1 MVFDYAILG
10 GGVVGSAILN
20 KLTRV
25 GKRCVLIEKG
35 NDVAIGTTKAN
46 TGLVHAGFDAKP
58 GTLKARL
65 NVQGAKMM
73 EELCARLFV
82 PYKRNGALV
91 VGNDLRKLKNLYARG
106 VKNGV
111 QGLSII
117 DKKVLQKLV
126 PNISKDIKYAL
137 YAKTAAIVSPYEL
150 AIALAEEAV
159 INGAKVIFNYNMAR
173 VDYTKDIYSL
183 TDGKQIV
190 KARYIINA
198 TGAGYNDVARLLGA
212 EEYPIIYRVGEYYL
226 LDKSE
231 INLTNITVFPLP
243 TEHSKGV
250 VVTPT
255 VDGNI
260 LIGPNAVNL
269 DEVSTRTTKDGLQ
282 EVKSNAMQIFP
293 GIKFNKNIRNF
304 AGVRSV
310 VGEDFVIEKSS
321 KAKNVINIAGI
332 CSPGLTAA
340 PAIADMVVR
349 ELLEIN
355 TKERKIKQ
363 RTPIIHTKDL
373 TEQDLN
379 KLIKKDKNYGRIVC
393 RCEQVTAGE
402 IIAALNSPL
411 RPNSIDGIKR
421 RTRAGMGRCQGGFC
435 LIDELELISKNNKI
449 PMDKIVKENLD
460 SNYIIADIKKLGD
473 RK

>member
-10 GGVVGSAILN
+10 GGVVGAAVLN

-25 GKRCVLIEKG
+25 GKRCILIEKG

-58 GTLKARL
+58 GTLKATL
-65 NVQGAKMM
+65 NVKGAKMM

-91 VGNDLRKLKNLYARG
+91 VGNDLKQLKKLYERGIKNR
-106 VKNGV
+106 V
-111 QGLSII
+111 QGLNII
-117 DKKVLQKLV
+117 DRKSLQKLV
-126 PNISKDIKYAL
+126 PNINKDIKYAL
-137 YAKTAAIVSPYEL
+137 YARTAGIVSPYEL

-159 INGAKVIFNYNMAR
+159 INGAKFKFNYE
-173 VDYTKDIYSL
+173 L
-183 TDGKQIV
+183 V
-190 KARYIINA
+190 KAEYVKEVYLLSNGKEVIKAKGIINA
-198 TGAGYNDVARLLGA
+198 TGAGYNEVAKILGA
-212 EEYPIIYRVGEYYL
+212 EEYPITYRVGEYYL

-231 INLTNITVFPLP
+231 IGLTSVTVFPLP
-243 TEHSKGV
+243 TENSKGV

-260 LIGPNAVNL
+260 LIGPNAINIDKL
-269 DEVSTRTTKDGLQ
+269 STRTTIEGLK
-282 EVKSNAMQIFP
+282 EVKMNALQIFP
-293 GIKFNKNIRNF
+293 NARFNKNIRNF

-310 VGEDFVIEKSS
+310 VGEDFIIEKSR

-349 ELLEIN
+349 ELLAIN
-355 TKERKIKQ
+355 AKEKRMKS
-363 RTPIIHTKDL
+363 RTPLIHTKDL
-373 TEQDLN
+373 SEKEFN
-379 KLIKKDKNYGRIVC
+379 ALIKSDKNYGKIIC

-411 RPNSIDGIKR
+411 KPNSIDGIKR

-435 LIDELELISKNNKI
+435 LIDELEIISKSNKT
-449 PMDKIVKENLD
+449 PMEKIVKENLN
-460 SNYIIADIKKLGD
+460 SNYVIGDIKKLGD
-473 RK
+473 KE